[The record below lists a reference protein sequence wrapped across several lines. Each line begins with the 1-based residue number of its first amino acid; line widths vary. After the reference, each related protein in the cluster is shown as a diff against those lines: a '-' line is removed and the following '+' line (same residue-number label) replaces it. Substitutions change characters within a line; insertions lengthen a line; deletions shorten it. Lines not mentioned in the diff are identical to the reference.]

1 MVFWE
6 MAMNTTASVETAILA
21 SLLTLGVTSA
31 PSALAAD
38 VCTPRVMQSPAD
50 FPSRAEL
57 RGQSGTVFLEVTV
70 DENGHA
76 MDARLHKSSGHRLLD
91 RAAAAS
97 VRDSWIFDVSGCE
110 RKDLPAN
117 QVISVEYRNPEYED

>member
-1 MVFWE
+1 
-6 MAMNTTASVETAILA
+6 MNTIASVETSILA
-21 SLLTLGVTSA
+21 SLLTLGALSA
-31 PSALAAD
+31 SSAEAAG
-38 VCTPRVMQSPAD
+38 CSPRVMESPAE

-57 RGQSGTVFLEVTV
+57 RGQSGTVFLEVVV
-70 DENGHA
+70 DENGRPQ
-76 MDARLHKSSGHRLLD
+76 DARLHKSSGHRLLD

-97 VRDSWIFDVSGCE
+97 VRTGWVFDVSTCE